1 LKTLLIANRGEI
13 AVRIARTARA
23 RGIRTVGLVG
33 PGDEHSRHGR
43 VLDEVHAVDS
53 YLNADRII
61 EIALAAGAD
70 AVHPGYG
77 FLSERD
83 TFADACEAAG
93 LKFVGPPGS
102 AMRKLGGKIAAKQ
115 LATASDVPIL
125 NGYFHPEASD
135 DDLRAA
141 VATVGFPL
149 LLKASA
155 GGGGRGMRVARS
167 IEEFE
172 SELPIAR
179 DEARRSFG
187 DGAMMLE
194 RYVADPRHIETQF
207 LADEHG
213 NVVVLFERECSI
225 QRRHQK
231 LIEEAPAA
239 RAGFDWPAMREATQR
254 LARAAGYVG
263 AGTAEFLVDPQ
274 TGEFF
279 FLEVNARLQVEHPVT
294 ESITGLDLVAWQ
306 LKIAAGESI
315 LLPTELEQG
324 DRTGIHG
331 HAIEARIIAED
342 PDRNFQ
348 PSIGLIRA
356 WREPRHPGVRID
368 AGFEEGDTVSANYD
382 SMIAKVIAHGET
394 RIAAIERLDAAL
406 ADFHVLG
413 ISTNIGFIRDLLA
426 DPEFRDGNLD
436 TGFLGRFSSRR
447 PERTLPSIVH
457 GLLGQRLP
465 SPIHSANTGGS
476 AGSGKPAST
485 GKSGPWDAQDR
496 WRNVEA

>member
-1 LKTLLIANRGEI
+1 M
-13 AVRIARTARA
+13 RIARTARA
-23 RGIRTVGLVG
+23 RGIRTIGLVG
-33 PGDEHSRHGR
+33 PGDEHSRHSR
-43 VLDEVHAVDS
+43 VLDEVHPVDS
-53 YLNADRII
+53 YLNAERII
-61 EIALAAGAD
+61 EIALEAGAD

-115 LATASDVPIL
+115 LATASDVPVL
-125 NGYFHPEASD
+125 NGYFHPEATD
-135 DDLRAA
+135 DELRAA
-141 VATVGFPL
+141 VASVGFPM

-155 GGGGRGMRVARS
+155 GGGGRGMRIARTL
-167 IEEFE
+167 EEFE

-194 RYVADPRHIETQF
+194 RYVADPRHVETQF
-207 LADEHG
+207 LADSHG

-239 RAGFDWPAMREATQR
+239 RAGFDWSAMRTATQR

-263 AGTAEFLVDPQ
+263 AGTAEFLVDPE

-294 ESITGLDLVAWQ
+294 EAITGLDLVAWQ
-306 LKIAAGESI
+306 LNIAAGEPI
-315 LLPTELEQG
+315 ILPTEMEEG
-324 DRTGIHG
+324 DRAAIRG

-348 PSIGLIRA
+348 PSIGLIKA
-356 WREPRHPGVRID
+356 WREPRHPGVRVD

-382 SMIAKVIAHGET
+382 SMVAKVIAHGET
-394 RIAAIERLDAAL
+394 RLAAIERLDAAL
-406 ADFHVLG
+406 ADFHLLG

-426 DPEFRDGNLD
+426 DSEFRAGNLD
-436 TGFLGRFSSRR
+436 TGFLTRFGSRR
-447 PERTLPSIVH
+447 PERTLPVIVQ
-457 GLLGQRLP
+457 GLLGQRIP
-465 SPIHSANTGGS
+465 SSPTAT
-476 AGSGKPAST
+476 ASGAAST
-485 GKSGPWDAQDR
+485 GSGEVPARRSGPWDAQDR